1 MYPIYVLL
9 DYVGYIKTK
18 TLFIG
23 GAIMQSE
30 QQANQQE
37 LYSSY
42 ASEDEMI
49 MTEEIENLLNEWLN
63 EFETQQQEDTTS
75 KFP

>member
-1 MYPIYVLL
+1 
-9 DYVGYIKTK
+9 
-18 TLFIG
+18 
-23 GAIMQSE
+23 MQSE
-30 QQANQQE
+30 EQANLQE
-37 LYSSY
+37 LYSS
-42 ASEDEMI
+42 EDELV

>member
-1 MYPIYVLL
+1 
-9 DYVGYIKTK
+9 
-18 TLFIG
+18 
-23 GAIMQSE
+23 MQSTE
-30 QQANQQE
+30 QESQQE

-42 ASEDEMI
+42 ASEDELV

-63 EFETQQQEDTTS
+63 EFETQQQEDTTR

>member
-1 MYPIYVLL
+1 
-9 DYVGYIKTK
+9 
-18 TLFIG
+18 
-23 GAIMQSE
+23 MQSE
-30 QQANQQE
+30 QQDNQQE

-42 ASEDEMI
+42 ASKDELV

>member
-1 MYPIYVLL
+1 
-9 DYVGYIKTK
+9 
-18 TLFIG
+18 
-23 GAIMQSE
+23 MQSE
-30 QQANQQE
+30 EQEQE

-42 ASEDEMI
+42 ASEDELV
-49 MTEEIENLLNEWLN
+49 MTEDIENLLNEWLN

>member
-1 MYPIYVLL
+1 M
-9 DYVGYIKTK
+9 KTEK
-18 TLFIG
+18 QENL
-23 GAIMQSE
+23 
-30 QQANQQE
+30 QE

-49 MTEEIENLLNEWLN
+49 MTEDIENLLNEWLN

>member
-1 MYPIYVLL
+1 
-9 DYVGYIKTK
+9 
-18 TLFIG
+18 
-23 GAIMQSE
+23 MQSE
-30 QQANQQE
+30 EQEQE

-42 ASEDEMI
+42 ASENELV
-49 MTEEIENLLNEWLN
+49 MTEDIEKLLNDWLN

>member
-1 MYPIYVLL
+1 
-9 DYVGYIKTK
+9 
-18 TLFIG
+18 
-23 GAIMQSE
+23 MQSE
-30 QQANQQE
+30 QQDNQQE

-42 ASEDEMI
+42 ASENELV
-49 MTEEIENLLNEWLN
+49 MTEDIENLLNEWLN

>member
-1 MYPIYVLL
+1 
-9 DYVGYIKTK
+9 
-18 TLFIG
+18 
-23 GAIMQSE
+23 MQNKE
-30 QQANQQE
+30 QE

-42 ASEDEMI
+42 SSEDEMI
-49 MTEEIENLLNEWLN
+49 MTEDIENLLNEWLN

>member
-1 MYPIYVLL
+1 MIQHIE
-9 DYVGYIKTK
+9 IKQK

-23 GAIMQSE
+23 GDIMQRE
-30 QQANQQE
+30 QQENQQE
-37 LYSSY
+37 LHCCY
-42 ASEDEMI
+42 ASENEDELV
-49 MTEEIENLLNEWLN
+49 MTEDIENLLNEWLN

>member
-1 MYPIYVLL
+1 
-9 DYVGYIKTK
+9 
-18 TLFIG
+18 
-23 GAIMQSE
+23 MQSE
-30 QQANQQE
+30 EQANLQE
-37 LYSSY
+37 LHSCY

>member
-1 MYPIYVLL
+1 MEN
-9 DYVGYIKTK
+9 KT
-18 TLFIG
+18 
-23 GAIMQSE
+23 E
-30 QQANQQE
+30 ENQQE

-42 ASEDEMI
+42 ASEDELV

>member
-1 MYPIYVLL
+1 
-9 DYVGYIKTK
+9 
-18 TLFIG
+18 
-23 GAIMQSE
+23 MQSE
-30 QQANQQE
+30 EQEQE

-42 ASEDEMI
+42 ASENELV
-49 MTEEIENLLNEWLN
+49 MTEDIENLLNEWLN

>member
-1 MYPIYVLL
+1 
-9 DYVGYIKTK
+9 
-18 TLFIG
+18 
-23 GAIMQSE
+23 MQSE
-30 QQANQQE
+30 QQDNQQE

-42 ASEDEMI
+42 ASENELV

>member
-1 MYPIYVLL
+1 
-9 DYVGYIKTK
+9 
-18 TLFIG
+18 
-23 GAIMQSE
+23 MQNE
-30 QQANQQE
+30 EQANQQE

-42 ASEDEMI
+42 ASENELV

>member
-1 MYPIYVLL
+1 
-9 DYVGYIKTK
+9 
-18 TLFIG
+18 
-23 GAIMQSE
+23 MQSE
-30 QQANQQE
+30 QQANLQE

-42 ASEDEMI
+42 ASEDELV

-63 EFETQQQEDTTS
+63 EFETQQQEDTTR